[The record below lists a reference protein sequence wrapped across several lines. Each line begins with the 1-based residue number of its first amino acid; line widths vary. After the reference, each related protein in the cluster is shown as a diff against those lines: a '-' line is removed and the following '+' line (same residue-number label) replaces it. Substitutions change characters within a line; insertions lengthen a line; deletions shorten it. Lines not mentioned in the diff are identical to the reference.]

1 MLSIERIQ
9 RELTTWDATR
19 LQHLKDYYDG
29 KHDIL
34 SRTMDAGKP
43 NNKLVHNYPSYIV
56 DVYQGYFIG
65 NPVVYSGDEK
75 TLEAMQDIFNYN
87 DEQDENSEIARQAG
101 IFGRG
106 GEILYL
112 DENKQIRF
120 RYCDPLSLKIIYD
133 NSIDPKIIG
142 AIRKYSIEDEEFNV
156 VDYVDVYDDMEVV
169 TYKVDG
175 WIETNRE
182 PTFFMDVPVIDYM
195 NNSDVTGDF
204 EGVISLIDAYN
215 LSRSNKTNDLE
226 YFTDAYLYLVGL
238 MGTTNEEISDM
249 KNNRT
254 LLFNEL
260 TGGQLPA
267 GFLVKPSNVEEAKE
281 QIRQLNEDIHK
292 FSKAVD
298 LSDENFANG
307 QSGIAMAYKLFIMK
321 QVIANKERKFKKG
334 LQRRLELICNYLNF
348 RGTSYNYLDIT
359 IKFERN
365 EPVDEAAKV
374 AMALQLNGF
383 LSTETAMS
391 VLPSSILSDIPAE
404 LEKIAEQSDSY
415 ANSTFTTDTQST
427 DVGVNNDGQ
436 TESNQESV

>member
-9 RELTTWDATR
+9 RELATWDISR
-19 LQHLKDYYDG
+19 LQKLKDYYDG

-56 DVYQGYFIG
+56 DVFQGYFIG
-65 NPVVYSGDEK
+65 NPVTYTGDKK
-75 TLEAMQDIFNYN
+75 TLEAVQDIFNYN

-106 GEILYL
+106 GEVLYI
-112 DENKQIRF
+112 DEAGQVRF

-133 NSIDPKIIG
+133 NSIDPQIIG
-142 AIRKYSIEDEEFNV
+142 AIRKYSIEDDAGEST
-156 VDYVDVYDDMEVV
+156 DYVEVYDDMEVV

-175 WIETNRE
+175 MGEVDRA
-182 PTFFMDVPVIDYM
+182 PTFFMDVPVVDYM
-195 NNSDVTGDF
+195 NNSDVKGDF
-204 EGVISLIDAYN
+204 EDVISLVDAYN

-226 YFTDAYLYLVGL
+226 YFTDAYLYLIGM
-238 MGTTNEEISDM
+238 MGTDDDDIADM

-298 LSDENFANG
+298 LSDENFANQ
-307 QSGIAMAYKLFIMK
+307 QSALAMAWKILIMD
-321 QVIANKERKFKKG
+321 QITTNKERKFKKG

-348 RGTSYNYLDIT
+348 RGASFNYLDISL
-359 IKFERN
+359 KFERN
-365 EPVDEAAKV
+365 KPLDELAKV
-374 AMALQLNGF
+374 QIALMLNGF
-383 LSTETAMS
+383 VSKETALS
-391 VLPSSILSDIPAE
+391 ALPSSIVSDVNAE
-404 LEKIAEQSDSY
+404 IEKLADEADAYTGSEFLNETEVIAD
-415 ANSTFTTDTQST
+415 
-427 DVGVNNDGQ
+427 DGQ
-436 TESNQESV
+436 TESN

>member
-9 RELTTWDATR
+9 RELATWDVSR
-19 LQHLKDYYDG
+19 LQKLKDYYDG

-56 DVYQGYFIG
+56 DVFQGYFIG

-106 GEILYL
+106 GEVLYI
-112 DENKQIRF
+112 DESGQVRF

-133 NSIDPKIIG
+133 NSIDPQIIG
-142 AIRKYSIEDEEFNV
+142 AIRKYSIEDDSGEVTE
-156 VDYVDVYDDMEVV
+156 YADVYDDMEVV
-169 TYKVDG
+169 TYKIDG
-175 WIETNRE
+175 MSEVSRE
-182 PTFFMDVPVIDYM
+182 QTFFMDVPVIDYV
-195 NNSDVTGDF
+195 NNSDVKGDF
-204 EGVISLIDAYN
+204 EGVISLVDAYN

-226 YFTDAYLYLVGL
+226 YFTDAYLYLIGL
-238 MGTTNEEISDM
+238 MGTTNDEITDM

-281 QIRQLNEDIHK
+281 QIAQLNEDIHK

-298 LSDENFANG
+298 LSDENFANQ
-307 QSGIAMAYKLFIMK
+307 QSALAMAWKILIMD
-321 QVIANKERKFKKG
+321 QITTNKERKFKKG
-334 LQRRLELICNYLNF
+334 LQRRLELICSYLNF
-348 RGTSYNYLDIT
+348 RGASFNYLDISL
-359 IKFERN
+359 KFERN
-365 EPVDEAAKV
+365 KPLDELAKV
-374 AMALQLNGF
+374 QIALMLNGF
-383 LSTETAMS
+383 VSKETALS
-391 VLPSSILSDIPAE
+391 SLPSSIVPDIPEE
-404 LEKIAEQSDSY
+404 LRRLEEEADAYTGSEFL
-415 ANSTFTTDTQST
+415 NETEVVTD
-427 DVGVNNDGQ
+427 DGQ
-436 TESNQESV
+436 TESN

>member
-9 RELTTWDATR
+9 RELSTWGEER

-56 DVYQGYFIG
+56 DVHQGYFIG

-106 GEILYL
+106 GEVLYI
-112 DENKQIRF
+112 DEAGQVRF

-133 NSIDPKIIG
+133 DSIDPKIIG
-142 AIRKYSIEDEEFNV
+142 AIRKYSITDDAGEV
-156 VDYVDVYDDMEVV
+156 TDYAEVYDDMEVV
-169 TYKVDG
+169 TYKIDGMAEVD
-175 WIETNRE
+175 RA
-182 PTFFMDVPVIDYM
+182 PTFFMDVPVVDYM
-195 NNSDVTGDF
+195 NNSDLKGDF
-204 EGVISLIDAYN
+204 EDVISLIDDYN
-215 LSRSNKTNDLE
+215 KTRSNKSNDLE
-226 YFTDAYLYLVGL
+226 YFTDAYLYLIGL
-238 MGTTNEEISDM
+238 MGTTQEEIADM

-260 TGGQLPA
+260 VGGQLPA
-267 GFLVKPSNVEEAKE
+267 GFLTKPSNIEESKE

-298 LSDENFANG
+298 LSDENFANQ
-307 QSGIAMAYKLFIMK
+307 QSALAMAWKLFIMR
-321 QVIANKERKFKKG
+321 QVVANKERKFKKG

-348 RGTSYNYLDIT
+348 RGANFNYLDIT
-359 IKFERN
+359 MKFERN
-365 EPVDEAAKV
+365 EPLDEAGQV
-374 AMALQLNGF
+374 AMAIQLNGILPLETI
-383 LSTETAMS
+383 LSI
-391 VLPSSILSDIPAE
+391 LPSSIVSDVMAE
-404 LEKIAEQSDSY
+404 LEKIREEKDSY
-415 ANSTFTTDTQST
+415 SGSSFLTEEQPET
-427 DVGVNNDGQ
+427 GVTADDGQ
-436 TESNQESV
+436 TESD

>member
-9 RELTTWDATR
+9 RELKTWDISR

-56 DVYQGYFIG
+56 DVFQGYFIG

-75 TLEAMQDIFNYN
+75 TLEAVQDILNYN

-106 GEILYL
+106 GEVLYV
-112 DENKQIRF
+112 DEQGKIRF

-142 AIRKYSIEDEEFNV
+142 AIRKYSIEDDAGNTTEFA
-156 VDYVDVYDDMEVV
+156 DVYDDMEVV

-175 WIETNRE
+175 WIETSRE
-182 PTFFMDVPVIDYM
+182 QTFFMDVPVVDYM
-195 NNSDVTGDF
+195 NNSDLKGDF
-204 EGVISLIDAYN
+204 EGVISLVDAYN

-226 YFTDAYLYLVGL
+226 YFTDAYLYLIGM
-238 MGTTNEEISDM
+238 MGTDTDDIADM
-249 KNNRT
+249 KSNRT

-281 QIRQLNEDIHK
+281 QIAQLNEDIHK

-307 QSGIAMAYKLFIMK
+307 QSGIAMEWKLFIMD
-321 QVIANKERKFKKG
+321 QITANKERKFKKG

-348 RGTSYNYLDIT
+348 RGASFNYLDIT
-359 IKFERN
+359 MKFERN
-365 EPVDEAAKV
+365 KPIDVQTNV
-374 AMALQLNGF
+374 ATALQLNGF
-383 LSTETAMS
+383 VSKETALS
-391 VLPSSILSDIPAE
+391 ALPSSIVPDVNAE
-404 LEKIAEQSDSY
+404 IEKLADEADQYSTATFLNETEVIAD
-415 ANSTFTTDTQST
+415 
-427 DVGVNNDGQ
+427 DGQ
-436 TESNQESV
+436 TESN

>member
-1 MLSIERIQ
+1 MLTIERIQ
-9 RELTTWDATR
+9 RELATWDISR
-19 LQHLKDYYDG
+19 LQKLKDYYDG

-56 DVYQGYFIG
+56 DVFQGYFIG

-106 GEILYL
+106 GEVIYI
-112 DENKQIRF
+112 DEAGQVRF
-120 RYCDPLSLKIIYD
+120 RYCDPLQLKIIYD

-142 AIRKYSIEDEEFNV
+142 AIRKYSIEDDAGETI
-156 VDYVDVYDDMEVV
+156 DYVEVYDDLEVV

-175 WIETNRE
+175 MGEVDRA

-195 NNSDVTGDF
+195 NNSDVKGDF
-204 EGVISLIDAYN
+204 EDVISLIDAYN

-226 YFTDAYLYLVGL
+226 YFTDAYMYLIGL
-238 MGTTNEEISDM
+238 MGTDEEATSSMRD
-249 KNNRT
+249 NRI
-254 LLFNEL
+254 LIFNEL
-260 TGGQLPA
+260 TGGQIPA
-267 GFLVKPSNVEEAKE
+267 GFLIKPSNVEEAKE

-348 RGTSYNYLDIT
+348 RGASYNYLDIT

-365 EPVDEAAKV
+365 EPVDEALKV
-374 AMALQLNGF
+374 STALQLNGF
-383 LSTETAMS
+383 VSKETALS
-391 VLPSSILSDIPAE
+391 ALPSSIVPDVNAE
-404 LEKIAEQSDSY
+404 IEKLEDEADQY
-415 ANSTFTTDTQST
+415 PTATFLNETEVTAD
-427 DVGVNNDGQ
+427 DGQ
-436 TESNQESV
+436 TESD

>member
-1 MLSIERIQ
+1 MLTIERIQ
-9 RELTTWDATR
+9 RELATWDVSR
-19 LQHLKDYYDG
+19 LQRLKDYYDG

-56 DVYQGYFIG
+56 DVFQGYFIG

-106 GEILYL
+106 GEVLYI
-112 DENKQIRF
+112 DEDGKIRF
-120 RYCDPLSLKIIYD
+120 RYCDPLQLKIIYD

-142 AIRKYSIEDEEFNV
+142 AIRKYSIEDDAGNTTE
-156 VDYVDVYDDMEVV
+156 YADVYDDMEVV

-182 PTFFMDVPVIDYM
+182 QTFFMDVPVVDYM
-195 NNSDVTGDF
+195 NNSDVKGDF
-204 EGVISLIDAYN
+204 EGVISLVDAYN

-226 YFTDAYLYLVGL
+226 YFTDAYLYLIGL
-238 MGTTNEEISDM
+238 MGTTNDEITDM

-281 QIRQLNEDIHK
+281 QIAQLNEDIHK

-298 LSDENFANG
+298 LSDENFANQ
-307 QSGIAMAYKLFIMK
+307 QSALAMAWKILIMD
-321 QVIANKERKFKKG
+321 QITTNKERKFKKG

-348 RGTSYNYLDIT
+348 RGASFNYLDISL
-359 IKFERN
+359 KFERN
-365 EPVDEAAKV
+365 KPLDELAKV
-374 AMALQLNGF
+374 QIALMLNGF
-383 LSTETAMS
+383 VSKETALS
-391 VLPSSILSDIPAE
+391 SLPSSIVPDIPEE
-404 LEKIAEQSDSY
+404 LRRLEEEADAYTGSEFL
-415 ANSTFTTDTQST
+415 NETEVVTD
-427 DVGVNNDGQ
+427 DGQ
-436 TESNQESV
+436 TESN

>member
-9 RELTTWDATR
+9 RELATWDASR
-19 LQHLKDYYDG
+19 LQKLKDYYDG

-34 SRTMDAGKP
+34 SRTMDVGKP

-56 DVYQGYFIG
+56 DVFQGYFIG

-106 GEILYL
+106 GEVIYI
-112 DENKQIRF
+112 DEAGQVRF

-133 NSIDPKIIG
+133 NSIDPQIIG
-142 AIRKYSIEDEEFNV
+142 AIRKYSIEDDAGEST
-156 VDYVDVYDDMEVV
+156 DYVEVYDDMEVV

-175 WIETNRE
+175 MGEVDRA
-182 PTFFMDVPVIDYM
+182 PTFFMDVPVVDYM
-195 NNSDVTGDF
+195 NNSDVKGDF
-204 EGVISLIDAYN
+204 EGVISLVDAYN

-226 YFTDAYLYLVGL
+226 YFTDAYLYLIGL
-238 MGTTNEEISDM
+238 MGTTAEEIADM

-298 LSDENFANG
+298 LSDENFANQ
-307 QSGIAMAYKLFIMK
+307 QSALAMAWKILIMD
-321 QVIANKERKFKKG
+321 QITTNKERKFKKG

-348 RGTSYNYLDIT
+348 RGASFNYLDISL
-359 IKFERN
+359 KFERN
-365 EPVDEAAKV
+365 KPLDELAKV
-374 AMALQLNGF
+374 QIALMLNGF
-383 LSTETAMS
+383 VSKETALS
-391 VLPSSILSDIPAE
+391 SLPSSIVPDIPEE
-404 LEKIAEQSDSY
+404 LRRLEEEADAYTGSEFLNETEVVD
-415 ANSTFTTDTQST
+415 D
-427 DVGVNNDGQ
+427 DGQ
-436 TESNQESV
+436 TTSN

>member
-9 RELTTWDATR
+9 RELTTWDTTR

-106 GEILYL
+106 GEVLYI
-112 DENKQIRF
+112 DEDGKIRF

-133 NSIDPKIIG
+133 DSIDPKIIG
-142 AIRKYSIEDEEFNV
+142 AIRKYSITDDVGEV
-156 VDYVDVYDDMEVV
+156 TDYAEVYDDMEVV
-169 TYKVDG
+169 TYKIDGMAEVD
-175 WIETNRE
+175 RA
-182 PTFFMDVPVIDYM
+182 PTFFMDVPVVDYM
-195 NNSDVTGDF
+195 NNSDVKGDF
-204 EGVISLIDAYN
+204 EDVISLIDAYN

-226 YFTDAYLYLVGL
+226 YFTDAYLYLIGM
-238 MGTTNEEISDM
+238 MGTDGDDIAEM

-307 QSGIAMAYKLFIMK
+307 QSGISMAYKLFIMK

-348 RGTSYNYLDIT
+348 RGASYNYLDIS

-365 EPVDEAAKV
+365 EPVDEAAKI
-374 AMALQLNGF
+374 AGALQLNGF
-383 LSTETAMS
+383 VSKETALS
-391 VLPSSILSDIPAE
+391 YLPSSIVSDINAE
-404 LEKIAEQSDSY
+404 IDKLEEQADIY
-415 ANSTFTTDTQST
+415 TNSTFLSDDTET
-427 DVGVNNDGQ
+427 GATANDGQ
-436 TESNQESV
+436 TESD

>member
-9 RELTTWDATR
+9 REIATWDVSR
-19 LQHLKDYYDG
+19 LQRLKDYYDG

-56 DVYQGYFIG
+56 DVFQGYFIG

-106 GEILYL
+106 GEVLYINE
-112 DENKQIRF
+112 DGKIRF
-120 RYCDPLSLKIIYD
+120 RYCDPLQLKIIYD
-133 NSIDPKIIG
+133 DSIDPKIIG
-142 AIRKYSIEDEEFNV
+142 AIRKYSITDDAGEV
-156 VDYVDVYDDMEVV
+156 TDYVEVYDDMEVV
-169 TYKVDG
+169 TYKIDGMTEVD
-175 WIETNRE
+175 RA
-182 PTFFMDVPVIDYM
+182 PTFFMDVPVVDYM
-195 NNSDVTGDF
+195 NNSDVKGDF
-204 EGVISLIDAYN
+204 EDVISLIDAYN

-226 YFTDAYLYLVGL
+226 YFTDAYLYLIGL
-238 MGTTNEEISDM
+238 MGTTNEEIADM

-321 QVIANKERKFKKG
+321 QVVANKERKFKKG

-348 RGTSYNYLDIT
+348 RGASYNYLDIS

-365 EPVDEAAKV
+365 EPVDEAAKI
-374 AMALQLNGF
+374 AGALQLNGF
-383 LSTETAMS
+383 TSKETALS
-391 VLPSSILSDIPAE
+391 YLPSSIVSDINAE
-404 LEKIAEQSDSY
+404 LDKLEEQADSY
-415 ANSTFTTDTQST
+415 TNSTFLNADTESE
-427 DVGVNNDGQ
+427 DASDDRQ
-436 TESNQESV
+436 TESD

>member
-9 RELTTWDATR
+9 RELTTWDTTR

-106 GEILYL
+106 GEVLYI
-112 DENKQIRF
+112 DEAGQVRF

-133 NSIDPKIIG
+133 DSIDPKIVG
-142 AIRKYSIEDEEFNV
+142 AIRKYSITDDAGEV
-156 VDYVDVYDDMEVV
+156 TDYAEVYDDMEVV
-169 TYKVDG
+169 TYKIDGMAEVD
-175 WIETNRE
+175 RA
-182 PTFFMDVPVIDYM
+182 PTFFMDVPVVDYM
-195 NNSDVTGDF
+195 NNSDVKGDF
-204 EGVISLIDAYN
+204 EDVISLIDAYN

-226 YFTDAYLYLVGL
+226 YFTDAYLYLIGL
-238 MGTTNEEISDM
+238 MGTTAEEIADM

-348 RGTSYNYLDIT
+348 RGASYNYLDIS

-365 EPVDEAAKV
+365 EPVNEAAKI
-374 AMALQLNGF
+374 AGALQLNGF
-383 LSTETAMS
+383 VSKETALS
-391 VLPSSILSDIPAE
+391 YLPSSIVSDINAE
-404 LEKIAEQSDSY
+404 IDKLEEQAGSY
-415 ANSTFTTDTQST
+415 TNSTFLSDDTET
-427 DVGVNNDGQ
+427 EVTADDGQ
-436 TESNQESV
+436 TESD

>member
-9 RELTTWDATR
+9 RELATWDVSR
-19 LQHLKDYYDG
+19 LQKLKDYYDG

-56 DVYQGYFIG
+56 DVFQGYFIG

-75 TLEAMQDIFNYN
+75 TLEAIQDILNYN

-106 GEILYL
+106 GEVLYI
-112 DENKQIRF
+112 DEAGQVRF
-120 RYCDPLSLKIIYD
+120 RYCDPLQLKIIYD
-133 NSIDPKIIG
+133 NSIDPRIIG
-142 AIRKYSIEDEEFNV
+142 AIRKYSIEDDAGEVTE
-156 VDYVDVYDDMEVV
+156 YADVYDDMEVV

-182 PTFFMDVPVIDYM
+182 QTFFMDVPVIDYM

-204 EGVISLIDAYN
+204 EGVISLVDAYN

-226 YFTDAYLYLVGL
+226 YFTDAYLYLIGL
-238 MGTTNEEISDM
+238 MGTTAEEIADM

-307 QSGIAMAYKLFIMK
+307 QSGIAMEWKLFIMD
-321 QVIANKERKFKKG
+321 QITANKERKFKKG

-348 RGTSYNYLDIT
+348 RGASFNYLDIT
-359 IKFERN
+359 MKFERN
-365 EPVDEAAKV
+365 KPIDVQTNV
-374 AMALQLNGF
+374 ATALQLNGF
-383 LSTETAMS
+383 VSKETALS
-391 VLPSSILSDIPAE
+391 ALPSSIVSDVNAE
-404 LEKIAEQSDSY
+404 IEKLADEADQY
-415 ANSTFTTDTQST
+415 TNSTFLTDATAETEVVT
-427 DVGVNNDGQ
+427 DDGQ
-436 TESNQESV
+436 AESN